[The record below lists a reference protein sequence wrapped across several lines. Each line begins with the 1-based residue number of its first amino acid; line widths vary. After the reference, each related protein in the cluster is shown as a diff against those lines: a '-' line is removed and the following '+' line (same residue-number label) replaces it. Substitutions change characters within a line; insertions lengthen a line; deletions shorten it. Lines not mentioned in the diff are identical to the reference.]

1 MSQSR
6 KSNYFILTGAM
17 GAGKSTILKELRK
30 FGLLCVD
37 EPARQILAEQRAIE
51 GRGVP
56 EHDPKL
62 FTDLLLSR
70 SIYQFKQMENRQ
82 GIVIY
87 DRGIP
92 DNICYAGLFDLD
104 SHSSTKAA
112 YQYQYDKHV
121 FFLPAWEE
129 IYENDDERKMT
140 YSQAKLF
147 GDEVRKVYEDLSY
160 NIIEVPLLPPYERA
174 EFIVNTIVKK
184 MGAQSAIPLKTAPD
198 CQNILQELKQREPIF
213 HRREFGTSREALEN
227 MTTTSFWEIGA
238 SGRRYSR
245 EDVIKTLLERY
256 QQEPIDEWKTE
267 QWGATDFCCQEIAD
281 HNYLL
286 TYTLIQGTRIT
297 RRSTIWRLENDS
309 WKIAYHQGTV
319 VEDTL

>member
-1 MSQSR
+1 MN
-6 KSNYFILTGAM
+6 KHNYFILTGAM

-30 FGLLCVD
+30 LGFLCID

-51 GRGVP
+51 GSGVP

-62 FTDLLLSR
+62 FADLLLSR

-82 GIVIY
+82 GPVIY

-92 DNICYAGLFDLD
+92 DNIGYAKLFDLD
-104 SHSSTKAA
+104 CHSQTKAA
-112 YQYQYDKHV
+112 HQYQYNKQV
-121 FFLPAWEE
+121 LFLPAWEE

-147 GDEVRKVYEDLSY
+147 GDDVRKIYEDLSY

-184 MGAQSAIPLKTAPD
+184 MAAQSAMPLETAPD

-227 MTTTSFWEIGA
+227 MTTASFWEIGA
-238 SGRRYSR
+238 SGRRYCR
-245 EDVIKTLLERY
+245 EYVIKTLLERY
-256 QQEPIDEWKTE
+256 QQQPIDDWETE
-267 QWGATDFCCQEIAD
+267 QWGATDFCCQKIAD

-286 TYTLIQGTRIT
+286 TYTLTQGTRIT

>member
-1 MSQSR
+1 
-6 KSNYFILTGAM
+6 M

-30 FGLLCVD
+30 TGLICID

-51 GRGVP
+51 GSSVP
-56 EHDPKL
+56 DQDPKL

-70 SIYQFKQMENRQ
+70 SIYQFKQMENRH
-82 GIVIY
+82 GPVIY

-92 DNICYAGLFDLD
+92 DDICYAGLFDLD
-104 SHSSTKAA
+104 SHSSMKAA
-112 YQYQYDKHV
+112 HQYQYNKQV

-140 YSQAKLF
+140 YSQARLF

-160 NIIEVPLLPPYERA
+160 NIIEVPLLPPHERA
-174 EFIVNTIVKK
+174 EFIVNIIVKK
-184 MGAQSAIPLKTAPD
+184 IGAQSAIPLKTAPD
-198 CQNILQELKQREPIF
+198 CQNILQELKKREPIF

-227 MTTTSFWEIGA
+227 MTITSFWEIGA

-256 QQEPIDEWKTE
+256 QQQPIDEWETAP
-267 QWGATDFCCQEIAD
+267 WRATDFCCQKIAD

-286 TYTLIQGTRIT
+286 TYTLIQGTRVT

-319 VEDTL
+319 VEDTF